1 MKLQQSNIWQDADVL
16 DYICITT
23 NAKVK
28 KTGESVKY
36 EWLLKIFEFIRTRLK
51 DKCL

>member
-1 MKLQQSNIWQDADVL
+1 MKLQQSDMWKDAEVL

-28 KTGESVKY
+28 KTGESDKY